1 MCARIAASISLNGIM
16 VTNSVSQS
24 VPYVGRE
31 LLGYAAKQPELEE
44 KLFQATGDCGSY
56 HESCSLS
63 FFDYVQNDVVSV

>member
-1 MCARIAASISLNGIM
+1 MCARIAASISLNGVM

-31 LLGYAAKQPELEE
+31 LLGHTAKQSELEE

>member
-1 MCARIAASISLNGIM
+1 MCACIAASISLNGIM
-16 VTNSVSQS
+16 VTNSVRQS

-31 LLGYAAKQPELEE
+31 LQGHAAKQPELEE

>member
-16 VTNSVSQS
+16 VTNSVRS
-24 VPYVGRE
+24 VPYEGRE
-31 LLGYAAKQPELEE
+31 LLGHAPKQPELEE